1 MRPGGISQIVTAVEK
16 GQKLISVLLSVLSP
30 QGVLAAQ
37 SNFLWVNILMVAIIG
52 MAAIA
57 AAVALKKS

>member
-1 MRPGGISQIVTAVEK
+1 
-16 GQKLISVLLSVLSP
+16 VLLSTLAP

-37 SNFLWVNILMVAIIG
+37 SNFLWVNILMVAIIAV
-52 MAAIA
+52 AAVA